1 MRRVRLEVRLLLEK
15 VVPPEGE
22 EFGEMDMEA
31 VGEGGVVTLLERDL
45 DTDSEER

>member
-22 EFGEMDMEA
+22 EFGEIEMGREA
-31 VGEGGVVTLLERDL
+31 VGEGGVVILLE
-45 DTDSEER
+45 